1 MCRPLLHTVRLAVL
15 MACLLP
21 SSLALAAGDAN
32 HPNLG
37 ECSAATEASP
47 GFRTYLPDC
56 RAYEMVTPPYKEG
69 GVISD
74 AGIAISS
81 DGSRVVGLTTSAFA
95 GIEDDFELDAYY
107 EFQRDAAGWVT
118 SPLSPPASLFPQAHP
133 PQTSL
138 PVSADLGA
146 SLWSATTTSTL
157 GAEEDLYLEPSPGT
171 SLRSIGPEQP
181 PPSTGGGSQENLSL
195 VGASTDLTHTLFRII
210 SPSEREIELGQN
222 RPWPGDTTI
231 PSPGRFSLY
240 EYVGTANTEPAL
252 VGVSNQE
259 QLRGK
264 PHLNEGA
271 ALISQCGTTLG
282 GVQEAVHDDVYNAVS
297 GSGGTVFFTA
307 HSGPCEE
314 SGVAGAGPK
323 VNELY
328 ARIDGTTTVA
338 ISEPSLSVPGRQCT
352 GECREAQN
360 EEGGFE
366 RHEGDFAGA
375 SADGSKVFF
384 TTEQPLA
391 NEDKGTNTDLY
402 MEEINGSSVN
412 HLVQVSHDPHAG
424 QTAEVQGVA
433 RVSEDGSHVYFVAKG
448 ELTEGPNHE
457 GKEPVAGADNLYVYD
472 TANDVTKFVATLLM
486 SEAEATK
493 IEEEGLSELLEEV
506 GRCNGSGS
514 CRNEAIDNY
523 LMAIGSIM
531 GVWSPSDL
539 RPVQATPDGRF
550 LVFSSLEQ
558 LTGGD
563 ESKVPQLFEYNAETE
578 KLVRVSIGHDGY
590 NDDGNVAEIADVPRI
605 PEPNYDGEKSTE
617 GVGAGLPA
625 TVGSSLAISTDGSR
639 IVFESEDSLVPQ
651 AIAGTNNVY
660 EYREGNVY
668 LISDGQHS
676 PSGHSA
682 HLIGMDGSGGDVF
695 FSTEDQ
701 LVPQDTDTLLNI
713 FDAREEGG
721 FPAPPSA
728 AGCSGDTCQGALAV
742 PPPLPLLSGSATQV
756 GGENVASPES
766 KPSVRS
772 KAMSLTRAQ
781 KLAKALKVCKVKPK
795 KRRTACEKLA
805 RKKYVPAEKKDKR

>member
-1 MCRPLLHTVRLAVL
+1 MSRPLFRSVGLAALAV
-15 MACLLP
+15 CLLP
-21 SSLALAAGDAN
+21 SSPAVAAGDAN
-32 HPNLG
+32 TTG
-37 ECSAATEASP
+37 CSPATEASP

-81 DGSRVVGLTTSAFA
+81 DGSRVLALTTSAFA
-95 GIEDDFELDAYY
+95 GTEDDLELDAYY
-107 EFQRDAAGWVT
+107 EFQRGAMGWVT
-118 SPLSPPASLFPQAHP
+118 SPLSPLASLFPEAHP

-181 PPSTGGGSQENLSL
+181 SPSTGGGSQENLSL
-195 VGASTDLTHTLFRII
+195 VGASADLTHTLFRII

-231 PSPGRFSLY
+231 PSPGRYSLY
-240 EYVGTANTEPAL
+240 EYVGTGNTEPVL

-282 GVQEAVHDDVYNAVS
+282 GVQEAVHNDVYNAVS

-314 SGVAGAGPK
+314 SSVAGAGPK

-338 ISEPSLSVPGRQCT
+338 LSEPSLSVPGRQCE
-352 GECREAQN
+352 GECLEAQK

-375 SADGSKVFF
+375 SEDGSKVFF
-384 TTEQPLA
+384 TTEQPLV
-391 NEDKGTNTDLY
+391 NQDKGTNPDLY
-402 MEEINGSSVN
+402 MEEIEGASVER
-412 HLVQVSHDPHAG
+412 LVQVSHDPHAG
-424 QTAEVQGVA
+424 QAAEVQGVA
-433 RVSEDGSHVYFVAKG
+433 RVSEDSSHVYFVAKG

-472 TANDVTKFVATLLM
+472 TASDVTKFVATLLM

-514 CRNEAIDNY
+514 CRNEVVDNG
-523 LMAIGSIM
+523 LMAIESVK
-531 GVWSPSDL
+531 GVWSPADL

-558 LTGGD
+558 LTAGD
-563 ESKVPQLFEYNAETE
+563 ESKVPQLFEYDAETE

-590 NDDGNVAEIADVPRI
+590 NDDGNVAGIADVPRI
-605 PEPNYDGEKSTE
+605 PEPNYDGEH
-617 GVGAGLPA
+617 VGAGLPA
-625 TVGSSLAISTDGSR
+625 TVGSSLAISNDGSR
-639 IVFESEDSLVPQ
+639 IVFESTDSLAPEAVTG
-651 AIAGTNNVY
+651 ANNVY

-668 LISDGQHS
+668 LISDGQVS
-676 PSGHSA
+676 PSGHAA
-682 HLIGMDGSGGDVF
+682 HLIGMDGSGRDVF

-713 FDAREEGG
+713 FDAREGGG
-721 FPAPPSA
+721 FPAPVSA
-728 AGCSGDTCQGALAV
+728 PGCSGDACQGLPAA
-742 PPPLPLLSGSATQV
+742 PPRLPLLNGSSTQA
-756 GGENVASPES
+756 GGENVAAAGH
-766 KPSVRS
+766 KPVLKP
-772 KAMSLTRAQ
+772 KAASLTRAQ
-781 KLAKALKVCKVKPK
+781 KFARALKVCKMKQK
-795 KRRTACEKLA
+795 KQRATCEKQA
-805 RKKYVPAEKKDKR
+805 RRQYVPAKKVDKR

>member
-1 MCRPLLHTVRLAVL
+1 MYRPLLRSVVLAAV
-15 MACLLP
+15 AVCLLP

-32 HPNLG
+32 HPDLG
-37 ECSAATEASP
+37 ECPAATEASP

-56 RAYEMVTPPYKEG
+56 RAYELVTPPYKEG

-107 EFQRDAAGWVT
+107 EFQREAAGWVT

-157 GAEEDLYLEPSPGT
+157 GAEEDLYLEPSPGA
-171 SLRSIGPEQP
+171 SLVPVGPEQP

-195 VGASTDLTHTLFRII
+195 VGASADLTHTLFRII

-231 PSPGRFSLY
+231 PSPGRYSLD
-240 EYVGTANTEPAL
+240 EYVGTGNTEPVL

-259 QLRGK
+259 RLRGK

-282 GVQEAVHDDVYNAVS
+282 GVQEAVHNDVYNAVS

-307 HSGPCEE
+307 HSGPCEQ
-314 SGVAGAGPK
+314 SGVEGTGPK
-323 VNELY
+323 VSELY

-352 GECREAQN
+352 GECLEAQK

-375 SADGSKVFF
+375 SEDGSKVFF
-384 TTEQPLA
+384 TTEQPLV
-391 NEDKGTNTDLY
+391 NQDKGTNPDLY
-402 MEEINGSSVN
+402 MEEIEGASVKR
-412 HLVQVSHDPHAG
+412 LVQVSHEPHTA
-424 QTAEVQGVA
+424 QAAEVQGVA

-472 TANDVTKFVATLLM
+472 SVSGATTFVATLLK
-486 SEAEATK
+486 SEAEATGL
-493 IEEEGLSELLEEV
+493 EEKGLSELIEEL
-506 GRCNGSGS
+506 GRCNGSDS
-514 CRNEAIDNY
+514 CKGEAVANY
-523 LMAIGSIM
+523 LLAIESIK
-531 GVWSPSDL
+531 GVWSPADQ
-539 RPVQATPDGRF
+539 RPVQATPDGGF

-558 LTGGD
+558 LTVGD
-563 ESKVPQLFEYNAETE
+563 ESKVPQLFEYDAETE

-590 NDDGNVAEIADVPRI
+590 NDDGNVAGIADVPRI

-617 GVGAGLPA
+617 DAGAGLPA
-625 TVGSSLAISTDGSR
+625 TVGSSLATSNDGSR
-639 IVFESEDSLVPQ
+639 IVFESTDNLAPEAV
-651 AIAGTNNVY
+651 AGANNVY

-668 LISDGQHS
+668 LISDGQRS
-676 PSGHSA
+676 PSGHAA
-682 HLIGMDGSGGDVF
+682 HLIGMDESGGDIF

-713 FDAREEGG
+713 YDARENGG
-721 FPAPPSA
+721 FPAPVSA
-728 AGCSGDTCQGALAV
+728 ASCSGDACQGSLGA
-742 PPPLPLLSGSATQV
+742 PPLLPSLGGSATQA
-756 GGENVASPES
+756 GGGNVTPAVRVPA
-766 KPSVRS
+766 KP
-772 KAMSLTRAQ
+772 KPLTRPQ
-781 KLAKALKVCKVKPK
+781 KLAKALKACKA
-795 KRRTACEKLA
+795 KRKQQRAACEKQA
-805 RKKYVPAEKKDKR
+805 RKKYAPPGKKKDKR